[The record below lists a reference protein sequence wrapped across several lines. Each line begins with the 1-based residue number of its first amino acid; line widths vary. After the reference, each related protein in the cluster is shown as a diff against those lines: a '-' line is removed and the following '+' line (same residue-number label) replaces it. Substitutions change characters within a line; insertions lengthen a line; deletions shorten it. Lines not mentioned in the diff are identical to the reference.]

1 MEEEVKQNYLEAG
14 EIVQKARDKARDEA
28 EDGRNLKDIAEAIE
42 NLIRNEGLKPAFP
55 VNMSL
60 NDEAAHYTPSKEEER
75 VLSKDDVLKID
86 IGAHSNGYIADTALT
101 VNPSGKY
108 REQIET
114 VEKVLKNALEF
125 IEPGKTVGEFG
136 SYVENQVPEGLTPVV
151 NLTGHS
157 LGRYTQ
163 HAGLSIPNVSN
174 TNNYTFEKG
183 DAVAIEPFIS
193 LGSGKVAN
201 GKEGNIYKLESDKA
215 RGRTPRKVIKKAK
228 KFNDLPF
235 TDRWMD
241 LEGKEKFAFKRLV
254 KSGQI
259 HSYPVLKDT
268 DKVFQAEHTV
278 LIGEGADGQNI
289 VTTRRTS

>member
-28 EDGRNLKDIAEAIE
+28 EEGRNLKDIAEAIE

-60 NDEAAHYTPSKEEER
+60 NDEAAHYTPSKGEER

>member
-108 REQIET
+108 KEQIET

-136 SYVENQVPEGLTPVV
+136 SYVENQVPDGLTPVV

>member
-1 MEEEVKQNYLEAG
+1 MDEEVKQHYIEAG
-14 EIVQKARDKARDEA
+14 EVIQKARKKAREEA
-28 EDGRNLKDIAEAIE
+28 EPGKNLKEIAESIE
-42 NLIRNEGLKPAFP
+42 NLIRDEGLQPAFP
-55 VNMSL
+55 VNMSI
-60 NDEAAHYTPSKEEER
+60 NEEAAHYTPSEDENR
-75 VLSKDDVLKID
+75 VLKKDDVLKID
-86 IGAHSNGYIADTALT
+86 IGAHSEGYIADTALT

-108 REQIET
+108 AEQVEA
-114 VEKVLKNALEF
+114 VEKVLKEALEF

-136 SYVENQVPEGLTPVV
+136 SYVEDQVPDGLTPVV

-157 LGRYTQ
+157 IGHFTQ

-174 TNNYTFEKG
+174 TNEYTFEEG

-193 LGSGKVAN
+193 MGSGKVAN
-201 GKEGNIYKLESDKA
+201 GKEGNIYKLESAQA
-215 RGRTPRKVIKKAK
+215 RGRGPRQVIKKAK
-228 KFNDLPF
+228 NYDGLPF

-268 DKVFQAEHTV
+268 GNVFQAEHTV
-278 LIGEGADGQNI
+278 LIGEGEDGENI
-289 VTTRRTS
+289 VTTRR

>member
-215 RGRTPRKVIKKAK
+215 RGRTPRQVIKKAK